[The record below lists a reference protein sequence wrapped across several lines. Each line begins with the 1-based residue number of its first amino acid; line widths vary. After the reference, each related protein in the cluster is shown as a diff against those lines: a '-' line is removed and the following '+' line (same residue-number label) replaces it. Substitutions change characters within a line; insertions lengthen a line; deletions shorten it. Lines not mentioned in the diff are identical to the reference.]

1 MPSVRTANGRSSRG
15 RIIKPTVT
23 LRLINDPSGV
33 PPAASAHAHAPLEPK
48 AFEELF
54 EHAGSLLAILD
65 DEARFVAVNP
75 ACLRVLGYPPEH
87 LIGRSL
93 MDCLHPHDP
102 TPAVRRAAGVGGW
115 QEGYV
120 ELLARH
126 RHADGSWRSL
136 LWSGSAHGDHWY
148 ASAKDVTEWL
158 RLEHRVGRD
167 PLTGLQNREVFS
179 DELTRALARHGRSTL
194 HLGVLFIDIDSF
206 KQINDSI
213 GHEAGDHLLAEASR
227 RLREAVRAGDVVG
240 RIGGDEFAILLE
252 LLESDYEAVAVA
264 RRVLKAF
271 ARPFEVGSGTVN
283 VSASVGLASARDATK
298 PAERLIREADI
309 AMYRAKSTGRNRFAI
324 FDHEL
329 RATIDRRVS
338 IERDLRSAIARGE
351 FSVFYQPVVS
361 LRDGSVVSC
370 EALLRWQHPQW
381 GVVSPDEFIPLAEE
395 NGLIVQLG
403 AWVLETALAQVAQ
416 WRADGHDVGVSVNLS
431 PRQLTLDNVAATVS
445 EQLAK
450 AAVPAD
456 ALTLEITETAVLS
469 DPFGAAA
476 KLTELRELGVKVA
489 FDDFGT
495 GYSSLRHLSQLPV
508 DVIKLDRAFVSVL
521 KGDGEPRDRAILI
534 AVTAA
539 ARELGISVVAEGVED
554 VEQLAELKRAVCS
567 LGQGYLVADPRPAA
581 EVPLDSFAELVTGS
595 SSRPV

>member
-1 MPSVRTANGRSSRG
+1 M
-15 RIIKPTVT
+15 T

-554 VEQLAELKRAVCS
+554 VEQLAELKRADCS
-567 LGQGYLVADPRPAA
+567 LGQGYLFADPRPAA

>member
-1 MPSVRTANGRSSRG
+1 
-15 RIIKPTVT
+15 VT
-23 LRLINDPSGV
+23 LRLINDPTGV
-33 PPAASAHAHAPLEPK
+33 PPAASTDAHAQLPPK

-54 EHAGSLLAILD
+54 NHTGSLLAILD
-65 DEARFVAVNP
+65 DEARFIAVNP
-75 ACLRVLGYPPEH
+75 ACVRVLGYPPEQ
-87 LIGRSL
+87 LIGHSL
-93 MDCLHPHDP
+93 MDSLHPHDP
-102 TPAVRRAAGVGGW
+102 SQAVRQASGSGGW

-167 PLTGLQNREVFS
+167 PLTGLHNREVFS
-179 DELTRALARHGRSTL
+179 DELARALARHGRSAL
-194 HLGVLFIDIDSF
+194 HLGVLFIDLDSF

-213 GHEAGDHLLAEASR
+213 GHEAGDHLLAEVSR

-264 RRVLKAF
+264 RRVLQAF
-271 ARPFEVGSGTVN
+271 TRPFELGSGTVS
-283 VSASVGLASARDATK
+283 VSASVGLATAHDETK
-298 PAERLIREADI
+298 AADRLIREADI

-324 FDHEL
+324 FDSEL
-329 RATIDRRVS
+329 RGAVDRRLG

-351 FSVFYQPVVS
+351 FSVCYQPVVS

-370 EALLRWQHPQW
+370 EALLRWHHPEW
-381 GVVSPDEFIPLAEE
+381 GLISPAEFIPLAEE
-395 NGLIVQLG
+395 NGIIVELG
-403 AWVLETALAQVAQ
+403 AWVLGTALTQVAL
-416 WRADGHDVGVSVNLS
+416 WRAAGHDVGVSVNLS
-431 PRQLTLDNVAATVS
+431 PRQLTLDNVKATVS
-445 EQLAK
+445 EQLLK
-450 AAVPAD
+450 AGVAAE

-469 DPFGAAA
+469 DPLGAAA
-476 KLTELRELGVKVA
+476 KLTELRELGVKIA

-521 KGDGEPRDRAILI
+521 SGDGEPRDRAILI

-554 VEQLAELKRAVCS
+554 TQQLAELKRADCS
-567 LGQGYLVADPRPAA
+567 FGQGYLFADPRPAA
-581 EVPLDSFAELVTGS
+581 EVPLDSFAELVAAS
-595 SSRPV
+595 PPQR

>member
-1 MPSVRTANGRSSRG
+1 M
-15 RIIKPTVT
+15 T
-23 LRLINDPSGV
+23 LRLINDPTGV
-33 PPAASAHAHAPLEPK
+33 PPAASTDAHAQLPPK

-54 EHAGSLLAILD
+54 NHSGSLLAILD

-75 ACLRVLGYPPEH
+75 ACMRVLGYPPEQ

-102 TPAVRRAAGVGGW
+102 TQAVRRASGSGGAGGW

-167 PLTGLQNREVFS
+167 PLTGLHNREVFS
-179 DELTRALARHGRSTL
+179 DELARALARHGRSTL
-194 HLGVLFIDIDSF
+194 HLGVLFIDLDSF

-264 RRVLKAF
+264 RRVLQAF
-271 ARPFEVGSGTVN
+271 TRPFELGSGTVS
-283 VSASVGLASARDATK
+283 VSASVGLATAHDETK
-298 PAERLIREADI
+298 AADRLIREADI

-324 FDHEL
+324 FDSEL
-329 RATIDRRVS
+329 RGAVDRRLG
-338 IERDLRSAIARGE
+338 IERDLRAAIARGE
-351 FSVFYQPVVS
+351 FSVNYQPVVS
-361 LRDGSVVSC
+361 LRDGAVVSC

-381 GVVSPDEFIPLAEE
+381 GLISPAEFIPLAEE
-395 NGLIVQLG
+395 NGVIVELG
-403 AWVLETALAQVAQ
+403 AWVLGTALAQVAQ
-416 WRADGHDVGVSVNLS
+416 WRAAGHDVGVSVNLS
-431 PRQLTLDNVAATVS
+431 PRQLTLDNVKATVS
-445 EQLAK
+445 EQLLK
-450 AAVPAD
+450 AGVSAE

-469 DPFGAAA
+469 DPVGAAA
-476 KLTELRELGVKVA
+476 KLTELRELGIKIA

-521 KGDGEPRDRAILI
+521 SGDGEPRDRAILI

-539 ARELGISVVAEGVED
+539 ARELAISVVAEGVED
-554 VEQLAELKRAVCS
+554 TQQLAELKRADCS
-567 LGQGYLVADPRPAA
+567 FGQGYLFADPRPAA
-581 EVPLDSFAELVTGS
+581 DVPLGSFAELIGAS
-595 SSRPV
+595 PPQP